1 MPKVIFQNSKQ
12 TQVSWLQ
19 GHYLFCT
26 ISSFQVVFSGF
37 HGESKAGRKD
47 KRYRRGM
54 AHLTLTDMCIM
65 LIATYSLDSM
75 EFFFCRSACLGFFLL
90 LSLRDESV
98 TPNPRLAFSL
108 IDYFL
113 PRLPQH
119 MSLNL
124 SLPVGHKITQN
135 SYKSHF

>member
-37 HGESKAGRKD
+37 HGESKAVRKD

-75 EFFFCRSACLGFFLL
+75 EFFFAGLL
-90 LSLRDESV
+90 AWAS
-98 TPNPRLAFSL
+98 FSSYHL
-108 IDYFL
+108 E
-113 PRLPQH
+113 
-119 MSLNL
+119 MSQ
-124 SLPVGHKITQN
+124 SPPTQG
-135 SYKSHF
+135 